1 MKNQMPVVE
10 VLLDDVAAFNKKY
23 RNAVVATVKET
34 THHLILGISWTNGAF
49 DSYKCRVYY
58 FRQPEREEL
67 LKGCVR
73 AFRQAMSSARYY
85 LKYGVADNEKDP
97 NDNKTQDWCEVT
109 MPLEVA
115 QAALAAMRKVFLD
128 WDVLNEK
135 PPEFLKHMQ
144 DLAYCVERAGGEV

>member
-1 MKNQMPVVE
+1 MKDQ
-10 VLLDDVAAFNKKY
+10 
-23 RNAVVATVKET
+23 
-34 THHLILGISWTNGAF
+34 
-49 DSYKCRVYY
+49 
-58 FRQPEREEL
+58 
-67 LKGCVR
+67 
-73 AFRQAMSSARYY
+73 
-85 LKYGVADNEKDP
+85 

-144 DLAYCVERAGGEV
+144 DLSYHVERAGGAA

>member
-1 MKNQMPVVE
+1 MKDQ
-10 VLLDDVAAFNKKY
+10 
-23 RNAVVATVKET
+23 
-34 THHLILGISWTNGAF
+34 
-49 DSYKCRVYY
+49 
-58 FRQPEREEL
+58 
-67 LKGCVR
+67 
-73 AFRQAMSSARYY
+73 
-85 LKYGVADNEKDP
+85 

-144 DLAYCVERAGGEV
+144 DLSYHVERAGCAA